1 MLREGARVELA
12 TTGREAIERIK
23 TSPFDVIVSDIA
35 MPQMTGIELLE
46 TVRAHDM
53 NVPVI
58 LMTGAPS
65 LERPCAR

>member
-35 MPQMTGIELLE
+35 MP
-46 TVRAHDM
+46 R
-53 NVPVI
+53 
-58 LMTGAPS
+58 
-65 LERPCAR
+65 